1 VALFRE
7 TRYTFTR
14 FVGFFSNKVFHLMKN
29 MRNGEGTCKN
39 EITSET
45 NPKLMVKLL

>member
-1 VALFRE
+1 VALFKE
-7 TRYTFTR
+7 TRYNFKT
-14 FVGFFSNKVFHLMKN
+14 FVGFFSNKRFHLMKN
-29 MRNGEGTCKN
+29 MRNDEATCKN

>member
-1 VALFRE
+1 LFRE
-7 TRYTFTR
+7 TRYDFKR
-14 FVGFFSNKVFHLMKN
+14 FVGFFSNKRLHLMENMKN
-29 MRNGEGTCKN
+29 DEATCKN